1 LKRIILFFTIIL
13 LLISACSSIPDVDS
27 DLQLQQWQNHQALV
41 NKIESW
47 NIKGRA
53 AIQSENNSATFLLHW
68 DQFNTS
74 YELRFISGLGQGTY
88 LLKVTEDGVVMITP
102 KNKVFTSDTPENL
115 IREKLGW
122 DVNLAG
128 LKYWVRG
135 VPEPNVKYSQLLLDE
150 KGRLK
155 DMKQSGF
162 FISILRYTEKENI
175 SLPEKLFIRSNN
187 IQLRLVIQN
196 WEI

>member
-1 LKRIILFFTIIL
+1 MKKIVLFFTII

-27 DLQLQQWQNHQALV
+27 DLQLRQWQNHQALV

-47 NIKGRA
+47 NFKGRA

-68 DQFNTS
+68 DQFNTG
-74 YELRFISGLGQGTY
+74 YELRFIAGLGQGAY
-88 LLKVTEDGVVMITP
+88 LLQGTEHGVVMRTP
-102 KNKVFTSDTPENL
+102 KNKVFTSDTPESL

-122 DVNLAG
+122 DVHIAG

-135 VPEPNVKYSQLLLDE
+135 VPEPNVKYSQLLLDK

-162 FISILRYTEKENI
+162 FISILRYTDKENI

>member
-1 LKRIILFFTIIL
+1 MKKITLFFTII

-27 DLQLQQWQNHQALV
+27 DLQLRQWQNHQALV

-47 NIKGRA
+47 NIKSRA

-68 DQFNTS
+68 DQFNTG
-74 YELRFISGLGQGTY
+74 YELRFIAGLGQGAY
-88 LLKVTEDGVVMITP
+88 LLQGTENGVVMRTP
-102 KNKVFTSDTPENL
+102 KNKVFTSDTPESL

-122 DVNLAG
+122 DVHIAG

-135 VPEPNVKYSQLLLDE
+135 VPEPNVKYSQLLLDK

-162 FISILRYTEKENI
+162 FISILRYTDKENI

>member
-1 LKRIILFFTIIL
+1 M
-13 LLISACSSIPDVDS
+13 LLINACSSLPEVDS
-27 DLQLQQWQNHQALV
+27 NLQLHQWANHQALV
-41 NKIESW
+41 NELESW
-47 NIKGRA
+47 NIRGRT

-68 DQFNTS
+68 DQFNTG
-74 YELRFISGLGQGTY
+74 YELRFISGLGHGTY
-88 LLKVTEDGVVMITP
+88 LLKGSAAGVVMRTP
-102 KNKVFTSDTPENL
+102 KNKVFTSDTPEKL

-122 DVNLAG
+122 DVYLAG
-128 LKYWVRG
+128 LKYWIRG
-135 VPEPNVKYSQLLLDE
+135 IPEPNVKYSQLLLDE

-162 FISILRYTEKENI
+162 SVSVLRYTDKRSI
-175 SLPEKLFIRSNN
+175 SLPEKLFIRSSD

>member
-1 LKRIILFFTIIL
+1 M
-13 LLISACSSIPDVDS
+13 LISACSSIPDVDS
-27 DLQLQQWQNHQALV
+27 DLQLRQWQNHQALV

-68 DQFNTS
+68 DQFNTG
-74 YELRFISGLGQGTY
+74 YELRFIAGLGQGAY
-88 LLKVTEDGVVMITP
+88 LLQGTENGVVMRTP
-102 KNKVFTSDTPENL
+102 KNKVFTSDTPESL

-122 DVNLAG
+122 DVHIAG

-135 VPEPNVKYSQLLLDE
+135 VPEPNVKYSQLLLDK

-162 FISILRYTEKENI
+162 FISILRYTDKENI

>member
-1 LKRIILFFTIIL
+1 LKKIILFFTVI
-13 LLISACSSIPDVDS
+13 LLISACSSIPNVKS
-27 DLQLQQWQNHQALV
+27 DLQFRQWKTHQARV
-41 NKIESW
+41 DKIESW
-47 NIKGRA
+47 SIKGRA

-68 DQFNTS
+68 DQFNS
-74 YELRFISGLGQGTY
+74 DYELRFISSLGQGTY
-88 LLKVTEDGVVMITP
+88 LLKGTEDGVVMTTP
-102 KNKVFTSDTPENL
+102 KNKIFTSDTPENL

-122 DVNLAG
+122 DVDLTG

-135 VPEPNVKYSQLLLDE
+135 VPEPNVRYSQLLLDE
-150 KGRLK
+150 KGRLQ

-162 FISILRYTEKENI
+162 FVSILRYTDKENF

-196 WEI
+196 WEM

>member
-1 LKRIILFFTIIL
+1 MR
-13 LLISACSSIPDVDS
+13 
-27 DLQLQQWQNHQALV
+27 
-41 NKIESW
+41 
-47 NIKGRA
+47 
-53 AIQSENNSATFLLHW
+53 
-68 DQFNTS
+68 
-74 YELRFISGLGQGTY
+74 
-88 LLKVTEDGVVMITP
+88 TP
-102 KNKVFTSDTPENL
+102 KNKVFTSDTPESL

-122 DVNLAG
+122 DVHIAG

-135 VPEPNVKYSQLLLDE
+135 VPEPNVKYSQLLLDK

-162 FISILRYTEKENI
+162 FISILRYTDKENI

>member
-1 LKRIILFFTIIL
+1 MKRQVLFFTII

-27 DLQLQQWQNHQALV
+27 DLQLRQWQNHQALA
-41 NKIESW
+41 NKIEFW
-47 NIKGRA
+47 KIKGRA
-53 AIQSENNSATFLLHW
+53 AIQSKNNSATFLLHW
-68 DQFNTS
+68 DQFGTG

-88 LLKVTEDGVVMITP
+88 ILKGTEDGVVMRTP
-102 KNKVFTSDTPENL
+102 KNKVFSSDTPENL
-115 IREKLGW
+115 IREELGW

-135 VPEPNVKYSQLLLDE
+135 LPEPNIQYSQLLLDK

-162 FISILRYTEKENI
+162 FISILRYTDNDNI

-187 IQLRLVIQN
+187 IELRLVIQN
-196 WEI
+196 WDI

>member
-1 LKRIILFFTIIL
+1 MKRQILFFTIIL
-13 LLISACSSIPDVDS
+13 LIGACSSIPDIDS
-27 DLQLQQWQNHQALV
+27 DLQLRQWQNHQTLV

-47 NIKGRA
+47 KIKGRA

-68 DQFNTS
+68 DQFDTG

-88 LLKVTEDGVVMITP
+88 ILKGTEDGVIMRTP
-102 KNKVFTSDTPENL
+102 KNKVFSSDTPENL
-115 IREKLGW
+115 IREELGW
-122 DVNLAG
+122 DIHIDG

-135 VPEPNVKYSQLLLDE
+135 LPEPKIQYSQLLLDE
-150 KGRLK
+150 EGRLK

-162 FISILRYTEKENI
+162 FISVIRYTDEENI

-187 IQLRLVIQN
+187 IQLRLVMQN
-196 WEI
+196 WDI

>member
-1 LKRIILFFTIIL
+1 LKRQVLFFTIIL
-13 LLISACSSIPDVDS
+13 LISACSLIPDVDS
-27 DLQLQQWQNHQALV
+27 NLQSRQWQNHQVLV

-47 NIKGRA
+47 KIKGRA
-53 AIQSENNSATFLLHW
+53 AIQGENNSATFLLHW
-68 DQFNTS
+68 DQFDTS

-88 LLKVTEDGVVMITP
+88 ILKGTEDGVVIRTP
-102 KNKVFTSDTPENL
+102 KNEVFSSDTSENL

-122 DVNLAG
+122 DVHLAG

-135 VPEPNVKYSQLLLDE
+135 VPEPNIQYSQLLLDE

-162 FISILRYTEKENI
+162 FISILRYTEKDNI

-187 IQLRLVIQN
+187 IQLRLVMQN
-196 WEI
+196 WDI